1 MTIEDATGAPDPPFW
16 RESLPPG
23 VADCGAPIKVICALS
38 LAWSAG
44 SGGTG
49 LGNGFGRAMRTG
61 RQY

>member
-1 MTIEDATGAPDPPFW
+1 
-16 RESLPPG
+16 
-23 VADCGAPIKVICALS
+23 VICALS